1 MEIPKMT
8 LSKFLLLFKQ
18 FSRSEQLI
26 IAKKI
31 NELTFEEQWTTI
43 DKELPDA
50 EMSEEEIMY
59 EVKAVRY
66 GE

>member
-1 MEIPKMT
+1 MT
-8 LSKFLLLFKQ
+8 LSKFLTLFKQ

-31 NELTFEEQWTTI
+31 NELTFQEQWAKL
-43 DKELPDA
+43 DDELPDI

-59 EVKAVRY
+59 EVKNVRY
-66 GE
+66 GKEPKV